1 MKLIIIPISRS
12 LMIRKSHVHPQAMPS
27 LPAWWSPRCQHKML
41 RSAPKEAL
49 PSGFPKHLKGR
60 RETEAKALRCK
71 GHKGEGESTPGGFLG
86 TVWIFDDLWW
96 FVMIFGAYVCICNYL
111 THGRFSAGPS
121 GREAC
126 HVLRIKMATRC
137 QSMCPRSF
145 GLGSGWLRIP

>member
-1 MKLIIIPISRS
+1 MCIICI
-12 LMIRKSHVHPQAMPS
+12 MYV
-27 LPAWWSPRCQHKML
+27 
-41 RSAPKEAL
+41 
-49 PSGFPKHLKGR
+49 
-60 RETEAKALRCK
+60 
-71 GHKGEGESTPGGFLG
+71 
-86 TVWIFDDLWW
+86 
-96 FVMIFGAYVCICNYL
+96 YVCAFVFVYVCVCVGICICMIMYVLACVICNYL